1 MTKEIKK
8 APTKKNS
15 PKKQKKGAAPMPPR
29 GMALSFLMMA
39 LFITLMYILSDS
51 SGRSGEL
58 DYSEF
63 VNRVKTG
70 RIATVDIAHDG
81 AGNHTI
87 TGEAK
92 DVNESG
98 STQFKTE
105 IILTD
110 SLMNL
115 LEEHQVQVTIKRP
128 RTLMVS
134 ILANLIPFLLVF
146 GIIYFVFIRQM
157 KNSGRGAMSFGK
169 SRAKLLTRDKN
180 KITFAQVAGV
190 DEAKEELE
198 EVVEFLKDPKQFQKL
213 GGKMPKGVLL
223 CGPPGTGKTLLAKAV
238 AGEADVPFF
247 TISGSDFVEMFVGI
261 GASRVRDMF
270 EQGKKNA
277 PCIIFIDE
285 IDAVGRSRFSGIG
298 GGHDEREQTLNALLV
313 EMDGFDTQEGI
324 IIVAATNRPDVLDQA
339 LLRPGRFDRQVMVD
353 LPSLKGRE
361 TILQI
366 HARNVRLSDQVNL
379 ADTARGTPGFS
390 GADLANLINEAALL
404 ASRRKANFVEQQDLE
419 EARDKVIWGRER
431 RSHALD
437 KDEKRL
443 TAYHE
448 AGHAIAMYHMEECEP
463 IHKVTII
470 PRGKALGATM
480 QLPKKDRYTQSQKRL
495 EADLVAFMGG
505 RAAEELIFGDIT
517 TGAHNDIE
525 RSTAIARAM
534 VCEYGMSKKVGP
546 QNLSSNREPIFMGQG
561 MTGAQE
567 HSEKTANL
575 IDEEVQR
582 ILNEA
587 YETCM
592 NLLVEHK
599 ESLVNLSEILI
610 EKEVLDAEEVISI
623 LETGQLPEKP
633 AAPEV
638 ETEEPIEPAVEERI
652 DSENPEESTSD

>member
-638 ETEEPIEPAVEERI
+638 EPEEPVEPVVEERI
-652 DSENPEESTSD
+652 DSENPEESISD